1 MNLIH
6 CSQNQETKKLASL
19 FGFELLMN
27 YHISASKS
35 VVSVLE
41 IYEPLPLMS
50 SLNLPKLPLQVAC
63 NPVVASPA
71 SGPLPS
77 TESGSSSSTES
88 REEKN

>member
-6 CSQNQETKKLASL
+6 CSQNQEIKKLASL

-27 YHISASKS
+27 YHISASNS
-35 VVSVLE
+35 VVLIPE
-41 IYEPLPLMS
+41 INEPLPLIS

-63 NPVVASPA
+63 CLVVASPA

-88 REEKN
+88 KKKK